1 MGLYDYKPSQF
12 ATVCQLARG
21 GMGRVEIAVRRGEGS
36 FERLYAVK
44 RLHSSHRTDPSY
56 RTMFMDEARIAGAIQ
71 HSNVVG
77 VLDVG
82 EDERGP
88 FLVMEYVDGVP
99 LSKVVRHHAQR
110 DELLP
115 IQLCAAIGAQA
126 AAGLQ
131 AAHSIRERSGEPMG
145 IVHRDLTPQNVLV
158 GYDGAVRVTDF
169 GVAKAAGRMT
179 RTATGVLKGKFGYM
193 SPEQLRYEEIDPRSD
208 LFSLG
213 VVLYELLACR
223 RLYGAEDNQS
233 AARMILNDPPPD
245 LDDVRR
251 DAPPELVALLFELLA
266 KDRAHRPTSAG
277 DVARRL
283 KSVVDRLRVEEGPI
297 ELAEYMQ
304 RVFQASRKAR
314 RDKIETGLRLLDGLG
329 DEVTTA
335 VGRSVSD
342 ISESSWSSSVSRP
355 SRTERLPPDEP
366 SGRASDP
373 DLGSRPSR
381 PSYPSHS
388 SASGAAGG
396 PSHGSGP
403 SPGSAS
409 GRTPSA
415 VRPRERT
422 GSSVTTKI
430 LVRRPGNVIALHG
443 NCAIQVRSG
452 DTDEDTVAEIRR
464 ALLPPARQYA
474 RCGFIAIIEETAT
487 IPPTDL
493 RRAQRALFEELLA
506 VTDARLAIL
515 VVGDG
520 IMNRMFRSAARLM
533 TPGRKGIA
541 FVSNVTEATLH
552 VADHLEPGALD
563 ELRGAIEEARELAQ
577 R

>member
-1 MGLYDYKPSQF
+1 MGLYDYEPSQF

-44 RLHSSHRTDPSY
+44 RLHSSHRTDPAY
-56 RTMFMDEARIAGAIQ
+56 RSMFIDEARIAGAIQ
-71 HSNVVG
+71 HSNVVS

-115 IQLCAAIGAQA
+115 VQLCAAIGAQA
-126 AAGLQ
+126 AAGLH
-131 AAHSIRERSGEPMG
+131 AAHVVRGRSGEPLG

-158 GYDGAVRVTDF
+158 GYDGTVRVTDF
-169 GVAKAAGRMT
+169 GVAKAANRLT
-179 RTATGVLKGKFGYM
+179 HTATGVLKGKFGYM

-266 KDRAHRPTSAG
+266 KDRDLRPASAT
-277 DVARRL
+277 DVASRL
-283 KSVVDRLRVEEGPI
+283 KGVVDRLRVEEGPI
-297 ELAEYMQ
+297 ELADYMQ
-304 RVFQASRKAR
+304 RVFRASRKAR
-314 RDKIETGLRLLDGLG
+314 RDKIEMGLRLLDGLG
-329 DEVTTA
+329 DDLTTA
-335 VGRSVSD
+335 SGG
-342 ISESSWSSSVSRP
+342 SSP
-355 SRTERLPPDEP
+355 
-366 SGRASDP
+366 G
-373 DLGSRPSR
+373 GSRPSWSSPTSTTRTGRSSRETEEPRATERGEESR
-381 PSYPSHS
+381 PKPARTVRDRERSTS
-388 SASGAAGG
+388 
-396 PSHGSGP
+396 
-403 SPGSAS
+403 S
-409 GRTPSA
+409 GR
-415 VRPRERT
+415 
-422 GSSVTTKI
+422 TKI
-430 LVRRPGNVIALHG
+430 LVNRSGNVIAMHG
-443 NCAIQVRSG
+443 NCAIQVRAGSI
-452 DTDEDTVAEIRR
+452 DHSTVGEIRR
-464 ALLPPARQYA
+464 ALLPLARQYD
-474 RCGFIAIIEETAT
+474 RCGFVAVIEENAN
-487 IPPTDL
+487 IPPTDI
-493 RRAQRALFEELLA
+493 RRAQRAVFDELLA
-506 VTDARLAIL
+506 QTDARLAVL
-515 VVGDG
+515 VAGDG
-520 IMNRMFRSAARLM
+520 VMNRMFRSAARLI

-552 VADHLEPGALD
+552 VREYVDPKAIDG
-563 ELRGAIEEARELAQ
+563 LRDAIDEARELAK